1 MEGAKAGLSLLSII
15 ATYGGTWWLSNSH
28 SISTTATV
36 VQILAV
42 MVYIDLLEKKKNQ
55 DSSGP

>member
-42 MVYIDLLEKKKNQ
+42 MIYIDFLEKKNQ
-55 DSSGP
+55 DSSDP

>member
-1 MEGAKAGLSLLSII
+1 MEGAKAGLSLLSIV

-42 MVYIDLLEKKKNQ
+42 MIYIDFLEKKNQ
-55 DSSGP
+55 DSSDP

>member
-1 MEGAKAGLSLLSII
+1 MEGRKAGLSLLSSA

-36 VQILAV
+36 IQILAA
-42 MVYIDLLEKKKNQ
+42 MIYIDLMEKKNQ

>member
-1 MEGAKAGLSLLSII
+1 MEGKKAGLSLLSSA

-36 VQILAV
+36 IQILAA
-42 MVYIDLLEKKKNQ
+42 MIYLDLLEKKNQ

>member
-15 ATYGGTWWLSNSH
+15 ATYGVTWWLSNSH

-36 VQILAV
+36 IQILAV

>member
-1 MEGAKAGLSLLSII
+1 VEGKKAGISLLLSA

-28 SISTTATV
+28 SVSTTATV
-36 VQILAV
+36 IQILAA
-42 MVYIDLLEKKKNQ
+42 MIYLDLLEKKNQ